1 MNRKILPAFLAF
13 LALAAAQTARADRVV
28 LEPPNGTAVQ
38 ERLDE
43 VADALGVA
51 IRAAGH
57 EVVPVPPLGPG
68 LPAAPLPTTADEVR
82 NIARQQAAQYVMTAT
97 VTPMPGQYRLL
108 LRVGYAPIGRVEE
121 LEVNVVEAEE
131 PVRLADI
138 VRSMVRP
145 EGLGDDA
152 VRLAA
157 GDAEAEARIEAE
169 RQRLAAEERARR
181 EEEERARAAR
191 EEAQRR
197 ELLERERQR
206 TAEREAREREAWAN
220 RERYGVGPRP
230 WIVLAGLDVRS
241 LLAHPS
247 ERSGGF
253 FGGVE
258 LRGGYAIPGVPGL
271 EARAGI
277 DVIFGAISAFTVTVG
292 GVFLA
297 SPFSQPIFIG
307 GGGDLGLFVGTTG
320 ARAVGFTARGGP
332 MISWRGG
339 PRFYVEG
346 TVPELTYITA
356 SGGALAIG
364 LSARA
369 GVRF

>member
-1 MNRKILPAFLAF
+1 MNRKILSAFV
-13 LALAAAQTARADRVV
+13 ALAALGTATTARADRVV

-57 EVVPVPPLGPG
+57 EVQAVPPLGPG
-68 LPAAPLPTTADEVR
+68 LPPAPLPTTSDEMR
-82 NIARQQAAQYVMTAT
+82 NIARQQAAQYVVTAT

-131 PVRLADI
+131 PARLADI

-145 EGLGDDA
+145 EGLGEDA

-157 GDAEAEARIEAE
+157 GDAEAQARLAAE
-169 RQRLAAEERARR
+169 RERLAAEERARH
-181 EEEERARAAR
+181 EEEQRARLAR
-191 EEAQRR
+191 EQEQRQQ
-197 ELLERERQR
+197 LLERERQR
-206 TAEREAREREAWAN
+206 TAEREQRAREAWAS
-220 RERYGVGPRP
+220 RERYGVGERP
-230 WIVLAGLDVRS
+230 WIILAGLDVRS
-241 LLAHPS
+241 LLAQPTG
-247 ERSGGF
+247 RDGGF
-253 FGGVE
+253 FGAVE

-271 EARAGI
+271 EARAGV
-277 DVIFGAISAFTVTVG
+277 DVVFGSISALTFTVG
-292 GVFLA
+292 GVYLA
-297 SPFSQPIFIG
+297 SPFTQPVFIG
-307 GGGDLGLFVGTTG
+307 GGGDLGVFVGTTG
-320 ARAVGFTARGGP
+320 ARTAAFTARGGP
-332 MISWRGG
+332 MISWRAG

-346 TVPELTYITA
+346 TVPELTYISA
-356 SGGALAIG
+356 SSGALAIG